1 MSGSTASAQDNTGAE
16 MPCFDHQAGRYLP
29 TGDANIYFET
39 AGNPAG
45 HPLVLL
51 HGGLGSLADF
61 NAILPRLPDNMHC
74 IGIDLR
80 GHGKSTHGSSNLS
93 YAHYQADVK
102 AVLDHLHIRT
112 CSLLG
117 LSDGGIVGYRIAAK
131 HPEMIERLI
140 TVGAQWRLTEAD
152 PAYSILGGLTSQ
164 MWTEM
169 FPDSAGYYESINP
182 QPDFDGLVQAAVGA
196 WTDLT
201 ASGYPGES
209 VSAIRRPLL
218 IIRGDGD
225 FLFSLSEAGELQK
238 QVSGSALLNIPFA
251 SHSVYD
257 ESPEIFML
265 AVNEF
270 LARTPESSR

>member
-1 MSGSTASAQDNTGAE
+1 

-29 TGDANIYFET
+29 VADANIYFET
-39 AGNPAG
+39 TGNPAG
-45 HPLVLL
+45 RPLVLL

-61 NAILPRLPDNMHC
+61 NTILPGLPADMFF

-80 GHGKSTHGSSNLS
+80 GHGKSTRGSANLS
-93 YAHYQADVK
+93 YANYQSDVE
-102 AVLDHLHIRT
+102 AVLEHLQLRSFSI
-112 CSLLG
+112 LG
-117 LSDGGIVGYRIAAK
+117 LSDGGIVGYRIAEK
-131 HPEMIERLI
+131 HPEKIERLL
-140 TVGAQWRLTEAD
+140 TVGAQWRLTEDD

-169 FPDSAGYYESINP
+169 FPESAANYESLNP

-209 VSAIRRPLL
+209 VSAIRCPLL
-218 IIRGDGD
+218 IIRGDED
-225 FLFSLSEAGELQK
+225 FLFALSEAGELQK
-238 QVSGSALLNIPFA
+238 RVNGSALLNVPFA
-251 SHSVYD
+251 SHAVQD
-257 ESPEIFML
+257 ESPEIFRL

-270 LARTPESSR
+270 LARTPGSAK